1 MAVSAIE
8 KPVPRAAPELDE
20 SELARLGE
28 LLERYHGFVSRAAA
42 GEGLGVGEYAV
53 IERLLESLW
62 LPPSCWSRDASAWR
76 EAAGLRAAAA
86 RAGVGETRSR
96 GATYRLGELEVL
108 HPHLFLP
115 LESAARFRWE
125 SVRR

>member
-1 MAVSAIE
+1 M
-8 KPVPRAAPELDE
+8 DE
-20 SELARLGE
+20 AELARLGG
-28 LLERYHGFVSRAAA
+28 LLERYRELVSRAAGGESLGA
-42 GEGLGVGEYAV
+42 GAYAV
-53 IERLLESLW
+53 IEQLLESLW

-76 EAAGLRAAAA
+76 EAAGLRALAA
-86 RAGVGETRSR
+86 RAGIGESRWR
-96 GATYRLGELEVL
+96 GATYRLGELELL